1 MNKGRGDK
9 DLLGFYFPNPLRQF
23 RKIPAA
29 PSNNKSIP
37 PRPATPVFRLP
48 NYTTGASSWKDT
60 ARLRTRHNIYSQDR
74 FSQQLSNSF
83 KFRRALTRII
93 RHH

>member
-48 NYTTGASSWKDT
+48 SYATGASS
-60 ARLRTRHNIYSQDR
+60 
-74 FSQQLSNSF
+74 
-83 KFRRALTRII
+83 
-93 RHH
+93 